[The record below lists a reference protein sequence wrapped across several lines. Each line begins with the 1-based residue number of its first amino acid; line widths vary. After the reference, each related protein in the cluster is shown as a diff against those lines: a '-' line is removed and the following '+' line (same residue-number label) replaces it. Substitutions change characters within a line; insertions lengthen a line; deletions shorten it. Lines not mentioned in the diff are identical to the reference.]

1 MKTENYSVMKIN
13 FRNLWLGALGGVAGG
28 VPMGLMMGMNGF
40 LPTVGSLIGVANGM
54 AGFIVHMFISVGVG
68 VLYGHFAPI
77 VSQTWKSASIAGVVY
92 GIIWWV
98 LGALIAMPFLL
109 GTPIFFVGIGQWM
122 SLMGHIM
129 YTVIMA
135 LVFKALYARG
145 QTLTVSPVPSS

>member
-1 MKTENYSVMKIN
+1 MTTATYSLTKIN

-28 VPMGLMMGMNGF
+28 VPMGFMMGMNGF
-40 LPTVGSLIGVANGM
+40 LPTVGSLVGIENVT
-54 AGFIVHMFISVGVG
+54 AGFVVHMIISVAVG
-68 VLYGHFAPI
+68 ALYGHFASAF
-77 VSQTWKSASIAGVVY
+77 SQTWKSASIAGVVY

-109 GTPIFFVGIGQWM
+109 GMPIFFIGIGQWM

-145 QTLTVSPVPSS
+145 

>member
-1 MKTENYSVMKIN
+1 MKTENYSVTKII

-40 LPTVGSLIGVANGM
+40 LPTVGSLIGIPNVT
-54 AGFIVHMFISVGVG
+54 AGFIVHMFISVAVG

-77 VSQTWKSASIAGVVY
+77 FSQTWKSTTIAGMVY

-109 GTPIFFVGIGQWM
+109 GTPLFFIGIGQWM

-145 QTLTVSPVPSS
+145 QTLTVSSVASS